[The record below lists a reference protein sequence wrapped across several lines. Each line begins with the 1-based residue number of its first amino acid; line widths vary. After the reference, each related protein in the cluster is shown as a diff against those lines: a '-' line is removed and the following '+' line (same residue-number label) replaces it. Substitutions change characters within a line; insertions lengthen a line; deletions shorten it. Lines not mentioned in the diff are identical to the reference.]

1 MIGIVIV
8 SHSQKLAE
16 GVVELAYQMADKQMK
31 IIAVGGLEDG
41 SIGTDTFRI
50 MEAIKTAE
58 SGEGVLILVD
68 LGSSVLSAQL
78 AVDLLRQEDYE
89 GRIVIVD
96 APLVEGA
103 IVASVQAS
111 NGDSIDDVKELAAE
125 SYQMRKF

>member
-8 SHSQKLAE
+8 SHSQRLAE

-50 MEAIKTAE
+50 MEAVKTAE
-58 SGEGVLILVD
+58 SGAGVLILVD